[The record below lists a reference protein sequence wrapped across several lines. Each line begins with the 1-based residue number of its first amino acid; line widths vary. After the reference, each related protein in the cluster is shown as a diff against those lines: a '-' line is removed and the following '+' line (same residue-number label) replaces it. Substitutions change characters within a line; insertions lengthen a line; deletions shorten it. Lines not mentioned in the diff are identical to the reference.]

1 MNFPFHLPPV
11 PSSPDVPAWTG
22 QGFRV
27 GEKMESVLS
36 YAINDSGWTDELTD
50 FHETSAG
57 DVHYI
62 DIASRRNALSRLRK
76 WVKSG
81 KPVIMDIGC
90 SSGFLLRDIREAFP
104 QAEVVGAD
112 YVVGPLQK
120 LARKHPDWPLIQFD
134 LTTCPLPDECLD
146 AAVLLN
152 VFEHIG
158 DDALAVSQLHRMLK
172 PGGVAVIEVPAG
184 PELYDVYDKQLMH
197 FRRYDLT
204 GLKTLLS
211 NAGFEVH
218 DASHIGFI
226 LYPAFAW
233 TKIRNKKYLDL
244 PDEEQRKIVG
254 RNINFARENPVM
266 DFIMSAEAA
275 FRYRVPF
282 PRGIRCVAVARKK

>member
-1 MNFPFHLPPV
+1 MPFPFQLPPV
-11 PSSPDVPAWTG
+11 PSSLEVPAWTG

-27 GEKMESVLS
+27 GEKLESVLS

-57 DVHYI
+57 EFHYI

-76 WVKSG
+76 WVGSG
-81 KPVIMDIGC
+81 HPVIMDIGC

-104 QAEVVGAD
+104 QAQIVGAD
-112 YVVGPLQK
+112 YVAGPLRK
-120 LARKHPDWPLIQFD
+120 LARSHPDWPLIQFD

-146 AAVLLN
+146 AAVFLN

-158 DDALAVSQLHRMLK
+158 DDALAVRQLHRMLK
-172 PGGVAVIEVPAG
+172 RGGVAVIEVPAG

-197 FRRYDLT
+197 FRRYELT

-226 LYPAFAW
+226 LYPAFAL
-233 TKIRNKKYLDL
+233 TKIRNRKYLDL
-244 PDEEQRKIVG
+244 PDREQRKIVE
-254 RNINFARENPVM
+254 RNISFARENPVM

-275 FRYRVPF
+275 LRYRVPF